1 MKRCLTD
8 HSVLARMST
17 SGTNLRLH
25 NGVEMPLVGFGTFQG
40 SYECDQNVVV
50 KATKEAI
57 DAGYRHIDTAQ
68 VYNTE
73 TGVGQAIREKID
85 EGKVTRA
92 ELFVT
97 TKLWSHAHRRCD
109 VIPALKK
116 SLQTMGLDYVDLFLV
131 HWPVALK
138 ASLDIFFPRDENGE
152 LIFADKDID
161 YVETWQG
168 MEDAL
173 EAGLTRAI
181 GISNFNERQ
190 IARVLKNCKVKPM
203 NQQIESNPY
212 FNNNQLIQFCQS
224 HGITVTAFSPLGKP
238 GRTWQNNPDDPY
250 VATDKVL
257 ISIGEKY
264 GKTPQQ
270 IALKFQVQR
279 GVAIIPKSNTPSRIR
294 GNREL
299 FDFTLTEEEMK
310 QIEGLDRNFR
320 ILWINFFRPSR
331 EYPFTS

>member
-138 ASLDIFFPRDENGE
+138 
-152 LIFADKDID
+152 
-161 YVETWQG
+161 G